1 MIAETILV
9 GTELLLGNIVNTNG
23 AYLAAGLSGLGIDT
37 YYQTVVGDNAE
48 RLKGVIEQAVSRSN
62 IVILSGGLGPTQDD
76 ITKEVAAE
84 VFGKELKLDEHTKE
98 RIVAYFEKLDR
109 VMSDNNFKQAMIPDG
124 AIVLDNDN
132 GTAPGII
139 MTRKKA
145 GSTEDEKEIIILLPG
160 PPHELEAMFEEK
172 VVPYLSNLLAE
183 NKQVLYS
190 RMIKV
195 CGRSESE
202 IAELLDDLINKEG
215 AVTVAP
221 YAKTSEVHVRVT
233 AKAEDE
239 HAAKKLVKPIV
250 NEIKNRLGDNV
261 YTTHEE
267 TTLEQTV
274 VDLLIANNL
283 TITTVESC
291 TGGLIAGRLINV
303 PGVSEVYKSGEITY
317 SNKAK
322 RRILGV
328 KKSTL
333 QKHGAVSSQVV
344 KEMCLGAAF
353 FNRADVAIAVSGI
366 AGPDGGS
373 PEKPV
378 GLVYI
383 GCNVCGQ
390 VTTKEYH
397 LKGNR
402 EKVRNTAVAES
413 LILLRQCILEYY
425 SKKTFAGTMNNDK
438 ELMI

>member
-1 MIAETILV
+1 MIAETIFV
-9 GTELLLGNIVNTNG
+9 GTELLLGNIVNTNA
-23 AYLAAGLSGLGIDT
+23 AYLAEKLTGLGIDT
-37 YYQTVVGDNAE
+37 YYQTVVGDNKD
-48 RLKGVIEQAVSRSN
+48 RLKGVLELALTRSDL
-62 IVILSGGLGPTQDD
+62 VILSGGLGPTQDD
-76 ITKEVAAE
+76 ITKETVAE
-84 VFGKELKLDEHTKE
+84 VMRLDLALDANTK
-98 RIVAYFEKLDR
+98 
-109 VMSDNNFKQAMIPDG
+109 NG

-139 MTRKKA
+139 I
-145 GSTEDEKEIIILLPG
+145 EDLIGRTTVEGTNKRIILLPD
-160 PPHELEAMFEEK
+160 PPEELKAMFEDK
-172 VVPYLSNLLAE
+172 VIPYLQDVNKSE
-183 NKQVLYS
+183 KQVFYS
-190 RMIKV
+190 RMVKV

-202 IAELLDDLINKEG
+202 IAEILDDLINREG

-221 YAKTSEVHVRVT
+221 YAKTCEVHVRVT
-233 AKAEDE
+233 AKAESIE
-239 HAAKKLVKPIV
+239 AAKKLVKPVV
-250 NEIKNRLGDNV
+250 NEIKSRLGDNV

-267 TTLEQTV
+267 RSLEQTV
-274 VDLLIANNL
+274 VDLLVANEL

-333 QKHGAVSSQVV
+333 QKHGAVSSQTV

-353 FNRADVAIAVSGI
+353 FNKADVAVAVSGI
-366 AGPDGGS
+366 AGPDGGT

-383 GCNVCGQ
+383 GVNVCGQ
-390 VTTKEYH
+390 VTTAEYH
-397 LKGNR
+397 LKGDR

-413 LILLRQCILEYY
+413 LILLRKCILEYY
-425 SKKTFAGTMNNDK
+425 SKKTFGNP
-438 ELMI
+438 

>member
-1 MIAETILV
+1 MIAETIFV
-9 GTELLLGNIVNTNG
+9 GTELLLGNIVNTNA
-23 AYLAAGLSGLGIDT
+23 AYLATELSGLGIDT
-37 YYQTVVGDNAE
+37 YYQTVVGDNKE
-48 RLKGVIEQAVSRSN
+48 RLKGVIELALTRSDL
-62 IVILSGGLGPTQDD
+62 VILSGGLGPTQDD
-76 ITKEVAAE
+76 ITKETAAK
-84 VFGKELKLDEHTKE
+84 VFGQELKLDEHSKE
-98 RIVAYFEKLDR
+98 RIISYFERLDR
-109 VMSDNNFKQAMIPDG
+109 VMADNNFKQAMIPEG

-139 MTRKKA
+139 MKKIDSVMDNA
-145 GSTEDEKEIIILLPG
+145 EKIMILLPG
-160 PPHELEAMFEEK
+160 PPHELQAMFEDK
-172 VVPYLSNLLAE
+172 VVPYLSDFLAE
-183 NKQVLYS
+183 NRQVFYS
-190 RMIKV
+190 RMVKV

-202 IAELLDDLINKEG
+202 VAEILDDLIKKEG
-215 AVTVAP
+215 VVTVAP

-239 HAAKKLVKPIV
+239 QAAKKLVKPIV

-267 TTLEQTV
+267 KTLEQTV
-274 VDLLIANNL
+274 VDLLIANDL

-322 RRILGV
+322 RKILGV

-333 QKHGAVSSQVV
+333 QKYGAVSSQVV

-353 FNRADVAIAVSGI
+353 FNRADVAVAVSGI
-366 AGPDGGS
+366 AGPDGGTA
-373 PEKPV
+373 EKPV

-383 GCNVCGQ
+383 GCNVCGK

-425 SKKTFAGTMNNDK
+425 SKKTFAGSMKNDK
-438 ELMI
+438 EIRV

>member
-1 MIAETILV
+1 MIAETIFV
-9 GTELLLGNIVNTNG
+9 GTELLLGNVVNTNG
-23 AYLAAGLSGLGIDT
+23 AYLATKLSGLGIDT

-48 RLKGVIEQAVSRSN
+48 RLKAVIELAVSRAD

-76 ITKEVAAE
+76 ITKETAAA
-84 VFGKELKLDEHTKE
+84 VFNQELKPDEHSKE
-98 RIVAYFEKLDR
+98 RIISYFEKINR
-109 VMSDNNFKQAMIPDG
+109 VMADNNFKQAMIPEG

-139 MTRKKA
+139 MKKKMT
-145 GSTEDEKEIIILLPG
+145 GEKEGVEKIMILLPG
-160 PPHELEAMFEEK
+160 PPHELEAMFEAK
-172 VVPYLSNLLAE
+172 VVPFFNDLLGK

-190 RMIKV
+190 RMVKI

-202 IAELLDDLINKEG
+202 IAEILDDLIKKEG
-215 AVTVAP
+215 QVTVAP

-233 AKAEDE
+233 AKAENE
-239 HAAKKLVKPIV
+239 QMAKKLVKPVV
-250 NEIKNRLGDNV
+250 NEIKNRLGDSV

-267 TTLEQTV
+267 KTLEQTV
-274 VDLLIANNL
+274 VDLLVANDL

-353 FNRADVAIAVSGI
+353 FNRADVAVAVSGI

-373 PEKPV
+373 EEKPV

-425 SKKTFAGTMNNDK
+425 SKKTFAGSMNNDK
-438 ELMI
+438 EIRV